1 MTVRRVKSGSQRDG
15 SNRRIES
22 WRRHGEVAAG
32 RGWALRCCGAGLRS
46 RLENWEEGGLRS
58 SEGRRGRGAG
68 LEA

>member
-1 MTVRRVKSGSQRDG
+1 M
-15 SNRRIES
+15 
-22 WRRHGEVAAG
+22 AAG
-32 RGWALRCCGAGLRS
+32 RGWALRCRGAGLRS